1 MTSNIFISRPILAGV
16 CAAVILL
23 AGALSIPSLPVAQY
37 PNISPP
43 TISVNSEYI
52 GANAEAVESSVTNPL
67 EEQINGAEGLRYL
80 SSSST
85 ADGASTI
92 TATFN
97 LDRDPDKAQQDV
109 QTRVNVAQGVLPA
122 QVKQT
127 GITVSKNTSTFV
139 MAIAITSES
148 KKYDSLF
155 LSNYADRYVTQ
166 ALKRVKGVGDVI
178 IFGERKFAMRLWL
191 DPQKLEAYGLTA
203 SDVTTALAD
212 QNVQVAAGQIGQA
225 PAPPNQPYT
234 LNVTVAGRL
243 TTPAQFANIVVKSGP
258 GYLVRV
264 SDVGRVDLGAEDYS
278 TDLNFNGKTAIGIG
292 VLQLQDANS
301 LTVSKGVNDAMA
313 TLAQN
318 FPSGVKYD
326 VAFDATMFV
335 HESINEVL
343 KTLALA
349 ICLVVLV
356 IFLFLQDWR
365 TTLIPA
371 VTIPVSLFGT
381 FALLKLFNFSIN
393 TLTLFALTLATALV
407 VDDAIVVI
415 ENIVRYIHEHKKDP
429 KTATPLAMAEITSA
443 VIATSLVLLA
453 VFVPVAFFPGTTGE
467 LYKQF
472 ALTIAATISI
482 SAFTALT
489 LAPALAA
496 MMLENDEPKH
506 GAFMRAVGAFI
517 TRVRAGYSRLLP
529 AVQQHKVIVV
539 VVFACLLGLTVFMF
553 QIVPTGF
560 VPDEDQGFLVVVAQG
575 PPGTSLQYTDGIMA
589 QAQAI
594 LRSEPEI
601 VNIFSVSGFSFFGS
615 GPNNGIMF
623 ASFKPWSERR
633 APNQSAQAVI
643 ADLGGKLFGITGASV
658 FAFNPPA
665 IQGAGNIGGFDLEV
679 EDQANLGIPALAA
692 TAGKTMFLANTDMDA
707 YHRPKLTSVFT
718 TFHAD
723 SPQIQLNVD
732 RDAVEALGVKIGDV
746 FDTLQILLGSDYVND
761 FNYRNKSYRV
771 YVQADAPYR
780 SRIDNL
786 AQYSVK
792 NASGSMVP
800 LSSFI
805 SVQHTLGPPA
815 IYHYNLFRS
824 IEFNGSPGPGVSS
837 GSAII
842 EMQNLMKQILP
853 PGMSYEWTGTSLDQI
868 EAGSATIVIF
878 GLAVVFVF
886 LVLAA
891 QYESLVDPLII
902 IMAVPLAILGALT
915 AVYLRGLQN
924 DIFCQIGLVMLV
936 GLASKNA
943 ILIVQFGNLLR
954 AQGMPVAQAAIEAA
968 KTRLRPILMTSFA
981 FIFGI
986 MPLVFASGAGQA
998 SRHSLGTA
1006 VVGGMLFSTLLNL
1019 FVIPVLYAIIAGWE
1033 DRFRESRRA
1042 RREARAVQTP
1052 E

>member
-1 MTSNIFISRPILAGV
+1 MQSNIFISRPILAAV

-23 AGALSIPSLPVAQY
+23 AGALSIPSLPVSHY

-43 TISVNSEYI
+43 TISVNSVYI

-67 EEQINGAEGLRYL
+67 EEQINGVEGLRYMA
-80 SSSST
+80 SSST
-85 ADGASTI
+85 ADGVSSI

-97 LDRDPDKAQQDV
+97 LGRDPDKAAQDV

-127 GITVSKNTSTFV
+127 GITVNKNSTSFV
-139 MAIAITSES
+139 MAIAVTSDN

-155 LSNYADRYVTQ
+155 LSNYADRYITQ
-166 ALKRVKGVGDVI
+166 ALKRVKGVGNVI

-191 DPQKLEAYGLTA
+191 DPQKLQAYGLTA
-203 SDVTTALAD
+203 SDVTSALAA

-225 PAPPNQPYT
+225 PSPANQPYT

-243 TTPAQFANIVVKSGP
+243 TTPEQFANIVVKSGT
-258 GYLVRV
+258 GFLVRV
-264 SDVGRVDLGAEDYS
+264 SDVGRVDLGAQDYS

-301 LTVSKGVNDAMA
+301 LTVSKGVNDA
-313 TLAQN
+313 LAALQPN
-318 FPSGVKYD
+318 FPTGVKYD
-326 VAFDATMFV
+326 VAFDSTTFV

-365 TTLIPA
+365 TTFIPA
-371 VTIPVSLFGT
+371 VTIPVSLLGT
-381 FALLKLFNFSIN
+381 FALLKLFSFSIN
-393 TLTLFALTLATALV
+393 TLTLFGLTLATALV

-415 ENIVRYIHEHKKDP
+415 ENIVRYIHEHKMDA
-429 KTATPLAMAEITSA
+429 KTATPLAMGEITSA

-489 LAPALAA
+489 LAPALASL
-496 MMLENDEPKH
+496 MLEGEAPRH
-506 GAFMRAVGAFI
+506 GALMRTIGGFI
-517 TRVRAGYSRLLP
+517 DRVRAGYARLLP
-529 AVQQHKVIVV
+529 AVTKQRAIVL
-539 VVFACLLGLTVFMF
+539 VVFACLLGLTIFMF
-553 QIVPTGF
+553 KIVPTGF
-560 VPDEDQGFLVVVAQG
+560 VPDEDQGFFVVVAQG
-575 PPGTSLQYTDGIMA
+575 PPGTSLEYTDGIMA
-589 QAQAI
+589 QAQHI
-594 LRSEPEI
+594 LRSDPNV

-623 ASFKPWSERR
+623 ASLKPWSERR
-633 APNQSAQAVI
+633 GSKQSAQAI
-643 ADLGGKLFGITGASV
+643 LANLGGQLFGITGASV

-665 IQGAGNIGGFDLEV
+665 IQGAGNVGGFDLEV
-679 EDQANLGIPALAA
+679 EDQAGLGIPALAS
-692 TAGKTMFLANTDMDA
+692 TAGLTMYKANTDPML
-707 YHRPKLTSVFT
+707 RSVFT
-718 TFHAD
+718 TFRAD
-723 SPQIQLNVD
+723 SPQVQLNID
-732 RDAVEALGVKIGDV
+732 RDAVQALHVKLGDV

-780 SRIDNL
+780 SHIDNL
-786 AQYSVK
+786 SQYSVK
-792 NASGSMVP
+792 NDSGSMVP
-800 LSSFI
+800 LSSFV
-805 SVQHTLGPPA
+805 SVQRTLGAPA

-824 IEFNGSPGPGVSS
+824 IEFNGNPAPGVAS
-837 GSAII
+837 GTAID
-842 EMQNLMKQILP
+842 EMQKVMKQILP

-954 AQGMPVAQAAIEAA
+954 AQGMPVAQAALQAA

-1006 VVGGMLFSTLLNL
+1006 VVGGMLVSTLLNL
-1019 FVIPVLYAIIAGWE
+1019 FVIPVLYAIIAGAE
-1033 DRFRESRRA
+1033 DRFRERRRA
-1042 RREARAVQTP
+1042 LKAARAAQLP